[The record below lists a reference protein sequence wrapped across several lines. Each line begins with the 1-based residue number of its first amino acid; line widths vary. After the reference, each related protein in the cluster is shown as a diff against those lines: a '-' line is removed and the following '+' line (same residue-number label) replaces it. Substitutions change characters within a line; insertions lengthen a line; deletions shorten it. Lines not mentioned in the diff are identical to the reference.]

1 MSFKVSPN
9 NERLQALP
17 SISKVV
23 GTDAFAKLAGE
34 YGAGLAKFQLR
45 ELVDSSRSAILANE
59 CAEAFSVEAL
69 MTELQTQLVLLARP
83 AGRDAINAT
92 GILLHTGLGRAPFCR
107 EAVDALARFDHY
119 SLLQTDLADGGRG
132 LREEKVERLLAE
144 ITGCEAVC
152 VVNNNAAATMLILSA
167 LAAEREVIISRG
179 QLVEIGGSFR
189 IPDVMAES
197 GASLREV
204 GTTNRTYLR
213 DYQAA
218 IVDGRAAAIMHVHTS
233 NYRIRGFVAAPSLG
247 ELATLAHDRGLLMI
261 DDLGSGALVPLRPF
275 GLPDEPLVKDSIA
288 AGVDVCCFSGDKLI
302 SGPQAGIIAG
312 KRAVIERIRKSPLS
326 RMARVCKMTLA
337 VLEATLCHFLD
348 GESYRHAIPLYRML
362 GRSQDD
368 LQRQAEDVRARIGHS
383 PEADIQI
390 VAHTSFI
397 GSGSLPDQGLPT
409 RAVSFSH
416 ARLGPHELSR
426 LLRTSLPSVFGHIK
440 ENVVLLDMRTV
451 QPDEV
456 ETLARVVRDVLL
468 PNREE
473 VG

>member
-1 MSFKVSPN
+1 MSAN
-9 NERLQALP
+9 NENQRLQALP
-17 SISKVV
+17 SISRVV

-45 ELVDSSRSAILANE
+45 ALVASCREALLAGE
-59 CAEAFSVEAL
+59 RAEAPGVEAL
-69 MTELQTQLVLLARP
+69 MTELQTQLVRLARP

-92 GILLHTGLGRAPFCR
+92 GILLHTGLGRAPLCR

-119 SLLQTDLADGGRG
+119 SLLQTDLQDGGRG

-152 VVNNNAAATMLILSA
+152 VVNNNAAATMLILTA

-189 IPDVMAES
+189 IPDVMVAS

-204 GTTNRTYLR
+204 GTTNRTHLR

-218 IVDGRAAAIMHVHTS
+218 IVDGRTAAIMHVHTS

-247 ELATLAHDRGLLMI
+247 ELATLAHDRGLLML
-261 DDLGSGALVPLRPF
+261 DDLGSGALVSLRPF

-312 KRAVIERIRKSPLS
+312 KRAVIERIRKSPLA
-326 RMARVCKMTLA
+326 RITRVCKMTLA
-337 VLEATLCHFLD
+337 VLEVTLCHFLD
-348 GESYRHAIPLYRML
+348 GESYRQAIPLYRML
-362 GRSQDD
+362 GRTQDD
-368 LQRQAEDVRARIGHS
+368 LQRQAEDVRARIGLV
-383 PEADIQI
+383 PGAEIQI

-409 RAVSFSH
+409 RAVSLSH
-416 ARLGPHELSR
+416 ARFGPHELARR
-426 LLRTSLPSVFGHIK
+426 LRASLPSVFGHIK
-440 ENVVLLDMRTV
+440 DNVVLLDMRSV

-456 ETLARVVRDVLL
+456 ETLAAVVRAALL
-468 PNREE
+468 ANPEE
-473 VG
+473 VA